1 MTNLL
6 LYQRIAQQLAEDI
19 RRGVYQPGERVPS
32 VRKMSS
38 QLNVS
43 HATVL
48 QAYANLEDQG
58 LIRARPQSG
67 YYVHQTPALTA
78 PTPDIAR
85 VERPG
90 LVTRSSI
97 IQQVLVESR
106 REGVFPLGAAVPSVD
121 YLPVRALHQQLA
133 KVTRFQSPRAFSYM
147 FSPGFEPLRRQVAI
161 RMRDAG
167 VVVDPSEVVITHGC
181 VDALQMSL
189 RVLTRPGDLI
199 AAESPTY
206 YGLLQLA
213 DLLGLKVIEIPSD
226 PATGMSLEAL
236 QLAANQWSI
245 KALVL
250 TTRLSNPLGGTMPEE
265 RQKQL
270 LRLASDFD
278 IQVVEDDIYGELMFE
293 LGRTKALKA
302 YDRLDRV
309 IYCSSFSKTLSP
321 GIRIGWM
328 IAGKYQQEIQ
338 RLQMFSTHSA
348 CSVTQMG
355 TAAYLENGGYDR
367 HLRYIRQ
374 EYRKNLSAFQLAVQQ
389 YFPEGTQMTRPT
401 GGFILWVSLPG
412 RVNTQELHV
421 RALQQGISIAPGLIF
436 SNTEQFNHCIRLN
449 CGTPWNREAERA
461 LMTLGMLA
469 SQLCQETAAGI
480 WPSAVNAA
488 GDMTYTFPAAL
499 LICVLSLCNA
509 GAVLA
514 ASASEAV
521 PAASSQQ
528 TVPAKKAAAAKKA
541 PVAKK
546 APAKKATPVKKR
558 APIASKS
565 KSAHEVAKTPLPP
578 AELDLSLPSN
588 MVRHL
593 QPLGTMPQPKNVPL
607 LPPMFA
613 EKPTDNSAFQI
624 NGRLLSNEMQLQ
636 LRNEERREVEGAALD
651 FQFKQ

>member
-32 VRKMSS
+32 VRKMSA
-38 QLNVS
+38 QLSVS

-48 QAYANLEDQG
+48 QAYANLEDMG

-67 YYVHQTPALTA
+67 FYVHQTPALTA

-97 IQQVLVESR
+97 INQVLSESR
-106 REGVFPLGAAVPSVD
+106 REGVFPLGAAVPHVD

-199 AAESPTY
+199 ATESPTY

-226 PATGMSLEAL
+226 PTTGISVEAL
-236 QLAANQWSI
+236 QLAASQWPI

-250 TTRLSNPLGGTMPEE
+250 TARLSNPLGGTIPEA
-265 RQKQL
+265 RQRQL

-278 IQVVEDDIYGELMFE
+278 INIVEDDIYGELMFE
-293 LGRTKALKA
+293 QGRTKALKA
-302 YDRLDRV
+302 SDREGRV
-309 IYCSSFSKTLSP
+309 VYCSSFSKTLSP
-321 GIRIGWM
+321 GVRIGW
-328 IAGKYQQEIQ
+328 IVAGKHQDEIQ
-338 RLQMFSTHSA
+338 RLQIFTTHSA

-355 TAAYLENGGYDR
+355 VAAYLENGGYDR

-389 YFPEGTQMTRPT
+389 YFPEGTQITRPN
-401 GGFILWVSLPG
+401 GGFILWVSLPA
-412 RVNTQELHV
+412 RINTKDLHV
-421 RALQQGISIAPGLIF
+421 SALQQGISIAPGLIF
-436 SNTEQFNHCIRLN
+436 SNTEQFNHCVRLN
-449 CGTPWNREAERA
+449 CGIPWNREAERA

-469 SQLCQETAAGI
+469 NQLCQE
-480 WPSAVNAA
+480 SA
-488 GDMTYTFPAAL
+488 
-499 LICVLSLCNA
+499 
-509 GAVLA
+509 
-514 ASASEAV
+514 
-521 PAASSQQ
+521 
-528 TVPAKKAAAAKKA
+528 TV
-541 PVAKK
+541 
-546 APAKKATPVKKR
+546 
-558 APIASKS
+558 
-565 KSAHEVAKTPLPP
+565 
-578 AELDLSLPSN
+578 
-588 MVRHL
+588 
-593 QPLGTMPQPKNVPL
+593 
-607 LPPMFA
+607 
-613 EKPTDNSAFQI
+613 
-624 NGRLLSNEMQLQ
+624 
-636 LRNEERREVEGAALD
+636 
-651 FQFKQ
+651 

>member
-1 MTNLL
+1 MQGEVFAEAQQVVLLELFDAFQHLAFGVGRFQGDLEVMMQPAEQRPVQQAQGFTGLRGPQLFDAGRHVGGQAFFANIQAEHARRYGAFHRQALRRSAIGQGLESFAVAPGQPDDRRHQAGPQRHLDQCGGDVETLEIECCVMTNLL

-133 KVTRFQSPRAFSYM
+133 KVTRFHSPRAFSYM

-226 PATGMSLEAL
+226 PVTGMSLEAL

-278 IQVVEDDIYGELMFE
+278 IQIVEDDIYGELMFE
-293 LGRTKALKA
+293 QGRTKALKA

-321 GIRIGWM
+321 GVRIGWM
-328 IAGKYQQEIQ
+328 IAGKFQQEIQ
-338 RLQMFSTHSA
+338 RLQTFSTHSA

-355 TAAYLENGGYDR
+355 IAAYLENGGYDR

-389 YFPEGTQMTRPT
+389 YFPEGTQMSRPT

-461 LMTLGMLA
+461 LMTLGLLA
-469 SQLCQETAAGI
+469 TQLCQETA
-480 WPSAVNAA
+480 
-488 GDMTYTFPAAL
+488 
-499 LICVLSLCNA
+499 
-509 GAVLA
+509 
-514 ASASEAV
+514 
-521 PAASSQQ
+521 
-528 TVPAKKAAAAKKA
+528 
-541 PVAKK
+541 
-546 APAKKATPVKKR
+546 
-558 APIASKS
+558 
-565 KSAHEVAKTPLPP
+565 
-578 AELDLSLPSN
+578 
-588 MVRHL
+588 
-593 QPLGTMPQPKNVPL
+593 
-607 LPPMFA
+607 
-613 EKPTDNSAFQI
+613 
-624 NGRLLSNEMQLQ
+624 NGFL
-636 LRNEERREVEGAALD
+636 
-651 FQFKQ
+651 